1 MQRFAFVTGTSRG
14 IGQALAEQ
22 LLERGWSVVGAAR
35 GDAPASL
42 QQAGYRHEQLDLADL
57 EAVRSTL
64 ERVLARTDWASFESV
79 ALVNNAGLVAPVGAP
94 DQLDLAELDASVR
107 VNLSVP
113 MWIAGRF
120 LAAVPTSVPLRLV
133 HLGSGA
139 ATSSYSGW
147 SAYCASKAGLAMA
160 ARCLAR
166 DAEQMPHLAGR
177 DLRVLDYA
185 PGVVATEMQ
194 STIRGVDES
203 HFPNRAR
210 FVELHASGALVAPS
224 GPATE
229 LADLLESADLPP
241 YSARRFGQA

>member
-22 LLERGWSVVGAAR
+22 LLKRGWSVVGAAR
-35 GDAPASL
+35 GEAPTSL
-42 QQAGYRHEQLDLADL
+42 QCAGYQHETLDLADI

-64 ERVLARTDWASFESV
+64 QRVLARTDWASFESV
-79 ALVNNAGLVAPVGAP
+79 ALVNNAGIVAPVGAP
-94 DQLDLAELDASVR
+94 DQLDLAELDASLR

-113 MWIAGRF
+113 LWIAGQF
-120 LAAVPTSVPLRLV
+120 LEHVPASLPLRLV

-139 ATSSYSGW
+139 ATSPYSGW
-147 SAYCASKAGLAMA
+147 SAYCAGKAGLAMA
-160 ARCLAR
+160 ARCLAQ

-177 DLRVLDYA
+177 DLRILDYA

-194 STIRGVDES
+194 STIRAVDES

-210 FVELHASGALVAPS
+210 FVELHESGALAAPEDP
-224 GPATE
+224 GTE
-229 LADLLESADLPP
+229 LADLLESADLPL
-241 YSARRFGQA
+241 YSTRRFGQA

>member
-22 LLERGWSVVGAAR
+22 LLERGWTVVGAAR
-35 GDAPASL
+35 SAAPASL
-42 QQAGYRHEQLDLADL
+42 QHANYQHECLDLADL
-57 EAVRSTL
+57 GAVRSTI
-64 ERVLARTDWASFESV
+64 ERVLAGTDWTSYSAV

-94 DQLDLAELDASVR
+94 DQLNLEQLDASLR

-120 LAAVPTSVPLRLV
+120 LAAVPQELPLRLV

-139 ATSSYSGW
+139 ATSPYSGW
-147 SAYCASKAGLAMA
+147 SAYCAGKAGLAMA
-160 ARCLAR
+160 ARCLAQ
-166 DAEQMPHLAGR
+166 DAEQMPHLAAR

-194 STIRGVDES
+194 TTIRSVDED

-210 FVELHASGALVAPS
+210 FVELFESGALAAPE
-224 GPATE
+224 GPGTE
-229 LADLLESADLPP
+229 LADLLESAELPS
-241 YSARRFGQA
+241 YSARRFGQS